1 MFRNRPNCGY
11 TSLSNT
17 LQVVWQFMSKPLHC
31 LAHFVLLSLTSP
43 LWLIAAGPPI
53 SPATPAAPSP
63 PEWIKPAF
71 DRGLVT
77 VEFYDP
83 AKQPRDF
90 PGWTVFDSDLNYQFD
105 YEFRFREDRQKK
117 YVVTMLPKFSKV
129 ELAVRHRIQLPK
141 HLDSPGVWE
150 MWLAQHE
157 LEHVGI
163 GAHRRASLLAEY
175 LVRSIRRV
183 ERTANRPTDITRNW
197 VQDAIREEIAPRRE
211 ALDQLIKANNR
222 SLDKLTGHGS
232 RSLGDRDAFYGQ
244 LYLKENLDEMKFPYL
259 AEVLELLD
267 DRDYLAA
274 RWEGPAGKNIKP
286 EK

>member
-1 MFRNRPNCGY
+1 M
-11 TSLSNT
+11 T
-17 LQVVWQFMSKPLHC
+17 KPL
-31 LAHFVLLSLTSP
+31 LLPVLFALLSL
-43 LWLIAAGPPI
+43 
-53 SPATPAAPSP
+53 AAPRWLVAADPPVAPVP

-77 VEFYDP
+77 VEFYDQ
-83 AKQPRDF
+83 AKEPREY
-90 PGWTVFDSDLNYQFD
+90 PGWTIFDSDLTYQFD

-117 YVVTMLPKFSKV
+117 YVVTLLPKFSKV

-157 LEHVGI
+157 LEHVGV
-163 GAHRRASLLAEY
+163 GAHRRTVMLAEH
-175 LVRSIRRV
+175 LVRKVKRV
-183 ERTANRPTDITRNW
+183 ERSANMPNQITKAW

-244 LYLKENLDEMKFPYL
+244 MYLKENLDEMKFPYL
-259 AEVLELLD
+259 SEVLELLD

-274 RWEGPAGKNIKP
+274 RWESPARKNDKPGK
-286 EK
+286 